1 MKKLQT
7 EKGDELL
14 GILGGSPSLK
24 EAFYFSFHQCSVASV
39 LQLFNCFLSPK
50 LKPSSVSLTI
60 SVTSSWD
67 ELIKIE
73 RIYIFVSSPPKRYF
87 SPSGHIFVLWARS
100 PVQLLVHLHA
110 CIILPSAGIFHL
122 LKAQFSFL
130 LLHFVVYFIVLF
142 PKECRGSMIAL
153 ACVAGLIL
161 FPFPFER
168 LPPRLI
174 YRFSQG

>member
-1 MKKLQT
+1 M
-7 EKGDELL
+7 L
-14 GILGGSPSLK
+14 GERLNAL
-24 EAFYFSFHQCSVASV
+24 SV

-50 LKPSSVSLTI
+50 LKPSCVSLRI

-87 SPSGHIFVLWARS
+87 SPSGYIFALWALS

-153 ACVAGLIL
+153 ACVADLIL
-161 FPFPFER
+161 SPFPFER
-168 LPPRLI
+168 LQPRLW
-174 YRFSQG
+174 